1 MARGPFVVHA
11 CARGYSI
18 LSKKGKNVPYD
29 SVPIYYHQSS
39 TSIKLSYQ
47 STLSTRPSFGTISGL
62 TKKGLMMTNFVPCS
76 TFDKKIKCNS
86 HFVNNDNGNGH
97 AMNEIS
103 VDLFPVNRAPAASF
117 VFLPGVNIQAILSP
131 PMDNP
136 IKKNSSEDDKI

>member
-1 MARGPFVVHA
+1 MCPSQLDF
-11 CARGYSI
+11 YQTL
-18 LSKKGKNVPYD
+18 LSVYFERKTEFW
-29 SVPIYYHQSS
+29 YYFW
-39 TSIKLSYQ
+39 ID
-47 STLSTRPSFGTISGL
+47 
-62 TKKGLMMTNFVPCS
+62 KKGLMMTNFVPCS